1 MGSVATS
8 DVTISNPPDGSG
20 SDSVVPKI
28 EPDQDLYDSPSASS
42 LDQDN
47 DDLSILDNKPS
58 DPPVIPKRKGGRK
71 PVGSQFLSCADQD

>member
-20 SDSVVPKI
+20 SENVVPKI
-28 EPDQDLYDSPSASS
+28 EPDQDIYDSPSASS
-42 LDQDN
+42 LDQDHE
-47 DDLSILDNKPS
+47 DLSLLDSKPS

-71 PVGSQFLSCADQD
+71 PVGIQSLFYANPD